1 MIGVLFT
8 NIFALFSSF
17 SLSATAGLL
26 SERSGT
32 VNIALDGK
40 MIVGGLI

>member
-1 MIGVLFT
+1 MVGLIFT

-17 SLSATAGLL
+17 SLSSTSGLI

-32 VNIALDGK
+32 VNIAIDGQ
-40 MIVGGLI
+40 MILGGLV